1 MKLIK
6 GFNHHYIDK
15 NGRVLN
21 TKTNNYL
28 TPNVRKNGYYLVTI
42 NEFNKSYK
50 RYLHRILGEAF
61 IKNPLNKRTVNHIDG
76 NKLNNNLDNLEWAT
90 DSENLK
96 HAYRIGL
103 ISSKKLVL
111 DTYIKEILE
120 RFFKHENL
128 TNIVKDYNFNL
139 SSLSIGIKNYLLK
152 FPELSIKFKNEL
164 KYQKTIRQ
172 SKSKHNTI
180 KIDMFDKHT
189 KEFIKTFN
197 SLQEATIFCGK
208 KSSGSL
214 SNALNNKQKYAYG
227 YIWKFHN

>member
-76 NKLNNNLDNLEWAT
+76 NKLNNNLDNLE
-90 DSENLK
+90 
-96 HAYRIGL
+96 
-103 ISSKKLVL
+103 
-111 DTYIKEILE
+111 
-120 RFFKHENL
+120 
-128 TNIVKDYNFNL
+128 
-139 SSLSIGIKNYLLK
+139 
-152 FPELSIKFKNEL
+152 
-164 KYQKTIRQ
+164 
-172 SKSKHNTI
+172 
-180 KIDMFDKHT
+180 
-189 KEFIKTFN
+189 
-197 SLQEATIFCGK
+197 
-208 KSSGSL
+208 
-214 SNALNNKQKYAYG
+214 
-227 YIWKFHN
+227 